1 VLPSDATVGPLLEQ
15 LRSGSAEIAWREFL
29 TSYSELIFG
38 IVRTFAKD
46 ADGASDCFLY
56 VCEKLAERNYRRL
69 LAFKSDGTARFTTW
83 LRAVVRNLC
92 LDSLRSRFG
101 RKQMFRSVASLP
113 SLEQE
118 IFASVFQRGLSI
130 EQAWLD
136 LRSKGIDM
144 PFGDFEKRATRIRSL
159 LTSRQL
165 WLLSTAGAV
174 IESLDSE
181 STAPEL
187 RDVVDPSPDP
197 EKLALL
203 RDTHLAILKGLQR
216 LDEGDRLIL
225 RLRFFQGLGLL
236 EVADLVGLKDAQ
248 TADRRIR
255 DALQKLRE
263 ELGVPKPI
271 AVKPKSV
278 SV

>member
-1 VLPSDATVGPLLEQ
+1 VLPDATTGALLEQ
-15 LRSGSAEIAWREFL
+15 LRSADAEIAWREFL
-29 TSYSELIFG
+29 ASYSELIFG
-38 IVRTFAKD
+38 VVRTFARD
-46 ADGASDCFLY
+46 TDGASDCFLY
-56 VCEKLAERNYRRL
+56 VCEKLAEKHYRRL
-69 LAFKSDGTARFTTW
+69 LAFKPDGSARFSTW
-83 LRAVVRNLC
+83 IRAVVRNLC
-92 LDSLRSRFG
+92 LDWLRSRFG

-113 SLEQE
+113 PLEQE
-118 IFASVFQRGLSI
+118 IFASVFGCGLSI

-136 LRSKGIDM
+136 MREQGSEVPYGE
-144 PFGDFEKRATRIRSL
+144 FEDRAIRIRRL

-165 WLLSTAGAV
+165 WLLSSASTV

-181 STAPEL
+181 TAAPEV

-203 RDTHLAILKGLQR
+203 RSIHLAISKGLQE
-216 LDEGDRLIL
+216 LDEGDRLLL

-236 EVADLVGLKDAQ
+236 EVAALVGLKDAQ

-255 DALQKLRE
+255 DALQKLRDR
-263 ELGVPKPI
+263 LGVPKPI
-271 AVKPKSV
+271 VVKPKSV

>member
-1 VLPSDATVGPLLEQ
+1 MLPDATTCALLEQ
-15 LRSGSAEIAWREFL
+15 LRSTDAEIAWQEFL
-29 TSYSELIFG
+29 ASYSELIFG
-38 IVRTFAKD
+38 AVRTFARD
-46 ADGASDCFLY
+46 TDGASDCFLY

-69 LAFKSDGTARFTTW
+69 LAFKPDGSARFSTW
-83 LRAVVRNLC
+83 IRAVVRNLC
-92 LDSLRSRFG
+92 LDWLRSRFG

-113 SLEQE
+113 ALEQE
-118 IFASVFQRGLSI
+118 IFASVFRRGLSI
-130 EQAWLD
+130 EQSWLD
-136 LRSKGIDM
+136 MRTKGFEM
-144 PFGDFEKRATRIRSL
+144 SYGDFEECAARIRKL

-165 WLLSTAGAV
+165 WLLSTTNTV

-181 STAPEL
+181 TAAPEL

-203 RDTHLAILKGLQR
+203 RSIHLAISKGLQE
-216 LDEGDRLIL
+216 LDEGDRLLL
-225 RLRFFQGLGLL
+225 RLRFFQELGLL
-236 EVADLVGLKDAQ
+236 EVANLVGLKDAQ

-263 ELGVPKPI
+263 TLGVPKPI